1 MSQQNVL
8 GLEIAMYDAH
18 VAQREEAERLED
30 LLATLANQ
38 VERNALER
46 RVPQQV
52 VQVVREHLED
62 QALVAAEHEV
72 LLEAY
77 DARGVGRV
85 LLVEELEQ
93 LDLRLGLLQEGLLR
107 LDDLDGDVLRLA
119 LVVRLDHLRARRA
132 SRLRRE
138 GGARWRRAGGGAW
151 PKEPLPMTVL
161 TMYRSLKSSP
171 AARGACSG

>member
-1 MSQQNVL
+1 VSQQDVL
-8 GLEIAMYDAH
+8 GLEVAVDDGD
-18 VAQREEAERLED
+18 VAQGEEAECLED
-30 LLATLANQ
+30 LLAKLADQ
-38 VERNALER
+38 VERDALEA

-52 VQVVREHLED
+52 VQVVREHLKH
-62 QALVAAEHEV
+62 QALVPSEEEV
-72 LLEAY
+72 LVQPH
-77 DARGVGRV
+77 DAGRV
-85 LLVEELEQ
+85 HRVFDVEKLEQ